1 MDGGEVGWLEKVVGG
16 EGGGWRRWWVP
27 LSQYTGSSVK
37 ISMKTNEPFHH
48 TILLCTKGT
57 GCRGGEAG
65 GRGNNSHN
73 SQHAYATIGLTCIES
88 ITNTRTSGPRSD
100 RRSTSL
106 KGGGAVTKRV
116 R

>member
-1 MDGGEVGWLEKVVGG
+1 MDGGEVGWLEKVVVG

-57 GCRGGEAG
+57 GCRGGAGAEATTPIIV
-65 GRGNNSHN
+65 NMLM
-73 SQHAYATIGLTCIES
+73 QQ
-88 ITNTRTSGPRSD
+88 
-100 RRSTSL
+100 
-106 KGGGAVTKRV
+106 
-116 R
+116 